1 LGIIFKEI
9 GLKDA
14 FIIEPEQFKDQRAFF
29 ARSFSQ
35 GEFEAKGLSPR
46 LVCDH
51 QDEKTSRAHN
61 DFAQRAGEDLII

>member
-1 LGIIFKEI
+1 MGIIFKEI

-14 FIIEPEQFKDQRAFF
+14 FIIEPEQLKDQRGFF
-29 ARSFSQ
+29 ACSFSQ

-51 QDEKTSRAHN
+51 QDERAAGLIMTSHNARVKT
-61 DFAQRAGEDLII
+61 